1 MPWVQKEVVEI
12 VRLNFSKLDIIS
24 LKLINQTRGYC
35 QNRIQV
41 ICPSTLILVDKGF
54 NQKSVLRDKRSD
66 RGSTRPTVRGF
77 FFTKHLPRHIELLLN
92 LSRFSFDAMI
102 KFSIHVL
109 DLIQC
114 KYININIPIYQYIKD
129 KP

>member
-54 NQKSVLRDKRSD
+54 NQKSLHPQFLINQGPQPEHISCKVEIPE
-66 RGSTRPTVRGF
+66 TRAVP
-77 FFTKHLPRHIELLLN
+77 
-92 LSRFSFDAMI
+92 
-102 KFSIHVL
+102 
-109 DLIQC
+109 
-114 KYININIPIYQYIKD
+114 
-129 KP
+129 